1 MATSGSISCNAQN
14 YNGEIRTIVFSWSL
28 KSQSEK
34 DNQSVISWT
43 LKGGGI
49 NNGYRYV
56 TRETLARINNS
67 QVYYKGTDRVSI
79 GYGELLPNGSGT
91 FTIKHDSNGNS
102 NITLYLGTAY
112 NEWQINVSNTQT
124 WALPKINRL
133 SSISCETLTMGTEGT
148 ITVTRESTNFQHRVY
163 SLFGDT
169 SPDGLANGKGIKEI
183 IYDMGTD
190 ESIKWTPPLDMAY
203 IIPNKSVAEGSLVCE
218 TYSGSTYIGYS
229 AYTYTVKI
237 PENIVPTLTDLH
249 YELDSSP
256 FDIIDNQWQVA
267 VQGFTRV
274 NLSALQSEALG
285 VYGSTIKSFEITG
298 AYTANVS
305 GDQLDYKGS
314 IITTT
319 GNKSFSVVAIDSRG
333 RRSAKKTVKVN
344 YLEYSTPYITGFHV
358 GRNEAEK
365 NDLDIFFNAVYS
377 KVGGHNQLSRRLMYK
392 KKSSNTWLYYGEIES
407 DKTVTISDNP
417 NTTEVEFEWYSTYDV
432 QILIVDSIGNS
443 FSVDG
448 IVPTLEVTMDFAAG
462 GKAVSFG
469 KTAEI
474 QNAVEIYDHWDF
486 YVHGKEIK
494 ELIFESIY
502 PVGRIYLTT
511 SDENPSVTLG
521 FGTWER
527 WGRGRVPVGVDDE
540 DEALNM
546 PDMTGGTKTEE
557 ISDLYVTGSNYGGI
571 QTSANTG
578 SYESRIYVTPPSI
591 KNSEGSAKHIPGTTT
606 HNNMQPYITCY
617 MWKRTA

>member
-112 NEWQINVSNTQT
+112 NNWQINVSNTQT

-133 SSISCETLTMGTEGT
+133 SSASCGTLTMGTEAT
-148 ITVTRESTNFQHRVY
+148 ITVTRESTNFQHRIY

-169 SPDGLANGKGIKEI
+169 SPDGLANGKGIKDI

-190 ESIKWTPPLDMAY
+190 ESIKWTPSLDMAY
-203 IIPNKSVAEGSLVCE
+203 LMPNKSVTEGTLVCE
-218 TYSGSTYIGYS
+218 TYSGSTYIGYNS
-229 AYTYTVKI
+229 YTYTVKI
-237 PENIVPTLTDLH
+237 PENIVPTLEDLH

-256 FDIIDNQWQVA
+256 FGIIDNQWKVA

-274 NLSALQSEALG
+274 NLSVLPSEALG
-285 VYGSTIKSFEITG
+285 SYGSTIRSFEITG
-298 AYTANVS
+298 EYVTNIN
-305 GDQLDYKGS
+305 DNQLDYTGD
-314 IITTT
+314 IISTT
-319 GNKSFSVVAIDSRG
+319 GIKSFSVVAVDSRG
-333 RRSAKKTVKVN
+333 RKSNKKTVTVQ
-344 YLEYSTPYITGFHV
+344 YFGYSKPSIIDFSI
-358 GRNEAEK
+358 GRNSEEK
-365 NDLDIFFNAVYS
+365 NNLDLFFNTIYS
-377 KVGGHNQLSRRLMYK
+377 SVGGHNVLSKKLVYK
-392 KKSSNTWLYYGEIES
+392 KKSSNTWVYYGDVES
-407 DKTVTISDNP
+407 GKILSLSDNP
-417 NTTEVEFEWYSTYDV
+417 NTTDNEFEWFSSYD
-432 QILIVDSIGNS
+432 IRITIEDSIGNQ

-448 IVPTLEVTMDFAAG
+448 FVPTDNVTEDLKAG
-462 GKAVSFG
+462 GNSVAFG

-474 QNAVEIYDHWDF
+474 ENAFEITNRWDF

-511 SDENPSVTLG
+511 SDENPSITLG

-527 WGRGRVPVGVDDE
+527 WGQGRVPVGVDEE
-540 DEALNM
+540 DETLNVQE
-546 PDMTGGTKTEE
+546 MTGGTKTEE

-571 QTSANTG
+571 QTAPNTG
-578 SYESRIYVTPPSI
+578 SYESRIYVTPSTI
-591 KNSEGSAKHIPGTTT
+591 KNSDGTAKHIPGTTT

-617 MWKRTA
+617 MWKRIE